1 MDELVEEGFIVL
13 GGPLADERR
22 VLLIV
27 SAETEDAVAARLAE
41 DPWTANGMLMTA
53 SVEPWTVLLDGR
65 YAQPST

>member
-27 SAETEDAVAARLAE
+27 SAESEEAIHARLAE
-41 DPWTANGMLMTA
+41 DPWTENGMLTTA
-53 SVEPWTVLLDGR
+53 SVEPWTILLDGR
-65 YAQPST
+65 R